1 MDWKEGTLNSE
12 KCTRSLLL
20 LKWLASVRTEESF
33 SETGPKSQRTALR
46 FQKTGFPLVA
56 SSSSQNG
63 TKEYNKL
70 VNKMSNTGTE
80 AQLDNEGRENVAKLK
95 SEMKSICQ
103 LEQQMGRA
111 GAHARAGSSSVLT
124 AQCGEAGGSKTH
136 VHITVISRVNQTQT
150 TSAYKF

>member
-80 AQLDNEGRENVAKLK
+80 AQLDNEGRESVAKLK
-95 SEMKSICQ
+95 SEMKSICV
-103 LEQQMGRA
+103 
-111 GAHARAGSSSVLT
+111 SSSSRWAVLEPT
-124 AQCGEAGGSKTH
+124 PVLAAAACSLLSVAKLGDPKPMCTLQ
-136 VHITVISRVNQTQT
+136 
-150 TSAYKF
+150 